1 MGNLIRFIPED
12 PAKKELA
19 HSHYDIRFLFILN
32 NKDFK
37 LSDESKEAKWM
48 SINQAK
54 QVMNYPDKIRVLE
67 KAYEIYRNMQKEL

>member
-1 MGNLIRFIPED
+1 
-12 PAKKELA
+12 
-19 HSHYDIRFLFILN
+19 
-32 NKDFK
+32 
-37 LSDESKEAKWM
+37 M